1 MFPIGKQLLK
11 QLHFLVDLTRQK
23 GQRSK
28 KVSLR
33 EEKCE
38 SSKMPASLWPPFEL
52 IEYQSKEWQ
61 PSFLTGACEYGK
73 NLSYLFLEMPR

>member
-28 KVSLR
+28 KVSLK
-33 EEKCE
+33 EESVRVQKCLR
-38 SSKMPASLWPPFEL
+38 ASGHLL
-52 IEYQSKEWQ
+52 
-61 PSFLTGACEYGK
+61 
-73 NLSYLFLEMPR
+73 N